1 MSWILILNTWRI
13 AVVVGAAIVLLMGL
27 LALPKLHTLTQYL
40 ITTGLLSLVLA
51 TATVEIQNLDTPLN
65 FVLLA
70 NTCGIIFTGVGLV
83 MIWRE

>member
-1 MSWILILNTWRI
+1 MSWILILNAWRI
-13 AVVVGAAIVLLMGL
+13 AVIVGGAIILFMGL
-27 LALPKLHTLTQYL
+27 LTIPKLHTLTQYF

-65 FVLLA
+65 FGLLA

>member
-1 MSWILILNTWRI
+1 MSWILILNVWRI
-13 AVVVGAAIVLLMGL
+13 AIVVGGAIVLLMGL
-27 LALPKLHTLTQYL
+27 LALPKLHTLTQYF

-51 TATVEIQNLDTPLN
+51 TATVEIQNLHTPLS
-65 FVLLA
+65 FALLA